1 FKDAMINV
9 TLNNIDLA
17 QIDAYEAEIRANPK
31 EAEFTTKIEGTWLY
45 EEGGP
50 QFSAD
55 AKTKNGVV
63 TFELSHPNFSGPGPC
78 PSPMAY
84 GLFWIAGCASAT
96 FMSAAEKKNICISSL
111 KTKIEADLNY
121 LKQFKLGEE
130 PLVSAYR
137 LFFEVQSDASD
148 EDIEGL
154 RLDALNGC
162 MAMYTIQNPVP
173 LKVTVIKQ

>member
-1 FKDAMINV
+1 M

-31 EAEFTTKIEGTWLY
+31 EAEFTTKIEGTWHY

-55 AKTKNGVV
+55 TKTKDGIV
-63 TFELSHPNFSGPGPC
+63 TFSLSHPNFAGPGPC

-96 FMSAAEKKNICISSL
+96 FMSSAEKKGIQISSL

-121 LKQFKLGEE
+121 QKQFRLGEE

-137 LFFEVQSDASD
+137 LFFKVTSNAS
-148 EDIEGL
+148 EKEIEEL

-173 LKVTVIKQ
+173 LKLTVIME

>member
-1 FKDAMINV
+1 M

-17 QIDAYEAEIRANPK
+17 QIDAYEAEIRAHPE
-31 EAEFTTKIEGTWLY
+31 EAKFTTKIEGAWFY

-55 AKTKNGVV
+55 TKTKNGMV
-63 TFELSHPNFSGPGPC
+63 TFSLSHPNFSGPGPC

-84 GLFWIAGCASAT
+84 GLFWIAGCACAT
-96 FMSAAEKKNICISSL
+96 FMSAAEKKNIRISSL
-111 KTKIEADLNY
+111 KTRIEADLNY
-121 LKQFKLGEE
+121 LKQFKMSEE

-137 LFFEVQSDASD
+137 LFFEVKSDASD
-148 EDIEGL
+148 EEIEGL

-173 LKVTVIKQ
+173 LNLSVIRQ

>member
-1 FKDAMINV
+1 M

-17 QIDAYEAEIRANPK
+17 QIDAYEAEIRKNPK
-31 EAEFTTKIEGTWLY
+31 EAKFTTKIEGTWLY
-45 EEGGP
+45 KEDGP

-55 AKTKNGVV
+55 AKTKNGMV
-63 TFELSHPNFSGPGPC
+63 TLSLSHPNFSGPGLS

-96 FMSAAEKKNICISSL
+96 FMSAAEKKNIRISSL
-111 KTKIEADLNY
+111 KTTIEADLNY
-121 LKQFKLGEE
+121 LKQFNLGND
-130 PLVSAYR
+130 PLVSSYR
-137 LFFEVQSDASD
+137 LFFEVKSEASD

-162 MAMYTIQNPVP
+162 MAMYTIQNPIP
-173 LKVTVIKQ
+173 LDLTVVRK

>member
-1 FKDAMINV
+1 M

-17 QIDAYEAEIRANPK
+17 QIDAYEAEIRKNPK

-63 TFELSHPNFSGPGPC
+63 TFSLSHPNFSGPGPS

-84 GLFWIAGCASAT
+84 GLFWMAGCASAT
-96 FMSAAEKKNICISSL
+96 FMSAAEKKNIKITSL
-111 KTKIEADLNY
+111 KTTIEADLNY
-121 LKQFKLGEE
+121 LKQFKLGEQ
-130 PLVSAYR
+130 PLISAYR
-137 LFFEVQSDASD
+137 LFFEVQSAASD
-148 EDIEGL
+148 EEIEGL

-162 MAMYTIQNPVP
+162 MAMYTIQNAIP
-173 LKVTVIKQ
+173 LNLSVVRK

>member
-1 FKDAMINV
+1 M

-17 QIDAYEAEIRANPK
+17 QIDAFETEIRAHPE
-31 EAEFTTKIEGTWLY
+31 EARFTTKIEGTWLY

-55 AKTKNGVV
+55 TKTKNGMV
-63 TFELSHPNFSGPGPC
+63 TFSLSHPNFSGPGPS

-96 FMSAAEKKNICISSL
+96 FMSAAEKKNVRISML

-121 LKQFKLGEE
+121 MKQFDLTDE

-137 LFFEVQSDASD
+137 LFFEVVSDASD
-148 EDIEGL
+148 EVIEGL

-162 MAMYTIQNPVP
+162 MAMYTIQNPIP
-173 LKVTVIKQ
+173 LKLSVIRK